1 MMHHNMDDD
10 SAKRMVNERQKK
22 NNLTKIV
29 EFIEFIQ
36 LSIDLFVGLLT
47 PHIGSVFSTQQIS
60 LLQMNCDTN

>member
-10 SAKRMVNERQKK
+10 SAK

-36 LSIDLFVGLLT
+36 QSIDVFVGFLA
-47 PHIGSVFSTQQIS
+47 PHIGFVFPTQQIS